1 MLFFV
6 FVKFNECYP
15 LFSNYKGYKDTGNNL
30 QHKSILTFFDLVTVW
45 LGLSQSLSPVL
56 LSVCSD
62 KRLSFAYTFHLP
74 FPFRL
79 TPHEDTSI
87 SFLLRN
93 GTLKMMKYV
102 FDAAFRIGSRPHK
115 NALCQVSAS
124 NYCRSI
130 PRKDLKD
137 FLLFSYRKT
146 IEIC

>member
-1 MLFFV
+1 MVSVLCSFFM
-6 FVKFNECYP
+6 Y
-15 LFSNYKGYKDTGNNL
+15 
-30 QHKSILTFFDLVTVW
+30 
-45 LGLSQSLSPVL
+45 
-56 LSVCSD
+56 SV
-62 KRLSFAYTFHLP
+62 RN
-74 FPFRL
+74 
-79 TPHEDTSI
+79 TSI

-146 IEIC
+146 IEICWFFSFCIKNLIRLKVMVKFLIFSQSALFLWHTCQFSAQNIHYRPHSGGPNMLSWRNFIKNDP